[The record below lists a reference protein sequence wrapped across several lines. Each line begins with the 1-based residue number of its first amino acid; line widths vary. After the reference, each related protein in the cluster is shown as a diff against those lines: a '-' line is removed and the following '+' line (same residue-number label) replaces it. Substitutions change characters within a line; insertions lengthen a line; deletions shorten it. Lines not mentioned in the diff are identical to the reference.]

1 MLLRQKRVK
10 QKDWKKYDTIRCGMM
25 TEEKIFLIKEMYHDI
40 DFLPFKTKSVELTK
54 EEIEHLILEL
64 YPDIENPCSKCDNIL
79 KKLESLN
86 G

>member
-1 MLLRQKRVK
+1 
-10 QKDWKKYDTIRCGMM
+10 MM
-25 TEEKIFLIKEMYHDI
+25 TEEKIFLIKRDAE
-40 DFLPFKTKSVELTK
+40 LPLGSIVWEDNVVELTK